1 MAPLLAWTLSDTLLL
16 IIYLVHS
23 LKKTPRISNN
33 ILTIN
38 RLFYILSNVDT
49 ITATWSDGLI
59 VEQITGNI
67 SDEYM
72 KKIIDSMEGYN
83 LKRICASFLAIVMLF
98 ATYGYASAVN
108 VTSSRASLT
117 LSRYFAE
124 ALTGSGRGEIII
136 SYDVKSSKIATSVGV
151 ESIVF
156 YTEEAIM

>member
-1 MAPLLAWTLSDTLLL
+1 M
-16 IIYLVHS
+16 
-23 LKKTPRISNN
+23 
-33 ILTIN
+33 
-38 RLFYILSNVDT
+38 
-49 ITATWSDGLI
+49 
-59 VEQITGNI
+59 
-67 SDEYM
+67 
-72 KKIIDSMEGYN
+72 
-83 LKRICASFLAIVMLF
+83 KRICASFLAIVMLF

-156 YTEEAIM
+156 YTEDGDYVTSVSGSTRNGTFYRRLQSYGAVQQTEKPVCCQGD

>member
-1 MAPLLAWTLSDTLLL
+1 M
-16 IIYLVHS
+16 
-23 LKKTPRISNN
+23 
-33 ILTIN
+33 
-38 RLFYILSNVDT
+38 
-49 ITATWSDGLI
+49 
-59 VEQITGNI
+59 
-67 SDEYM
+67 
-72 KKIIDSMEGYN
+72 
-83 LKRICASFLAIVMLF
+83 KRICASFLAIVMLF

-156 YTEEAIM
+156 YTEDGDYVITSSIKALASNLLISIIGFGSFFAQNCKK